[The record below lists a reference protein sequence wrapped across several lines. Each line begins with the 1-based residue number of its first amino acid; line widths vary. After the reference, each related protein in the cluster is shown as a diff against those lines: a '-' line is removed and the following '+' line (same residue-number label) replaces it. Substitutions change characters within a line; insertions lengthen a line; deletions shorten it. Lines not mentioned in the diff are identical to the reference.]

1 MRGARIKL
9 PLLYLDLKR
18 FKMKNPFNPTF
29 GDIPQIF
36 LKDNSDNETK
46 NVDSIFYLG
55 LDTEY

>member
-1 MRGARIKL
+1 
-9 PLLYLDLKR
+9 
-18 FKMKNPFNPTF
+18 MKNPFNPTF

-36 LKDNSDNETK
+36 LRDNSDNETK